1 MDKLRRWLPIL
12 GVALLLM
19 GAPWV
24 TQARPQSPPAAE
36 QTRRCPTFPGANQF
50 VRKIDN
56 RFHPLEPGTTFIYR
70 ETADGETERDVV
82 TVTNKTKT
90 ILGVKTVVVRDTV
103 TDANGDLVE
112 DTFDWYAQDKA
123 GNVWYFGEDTKEYK
137 NGRVVS
143 TEGSWQAGVKGAK
156 PGIVMEAKPRPGDS
170 YMQECA
176 PGVAEDAAKVL
187 RLGQSVT
194 VPFGTFDDVLVT
206 KDYNLLEKPV
216 EHKYY
221 APCIGLVRAELV
233 KGGKEEAV
241 LVDVQEPSG
250 KSSSACDR
258 SSAKSPTSNVGS

>member
-1 MDKLRRWLPIL
+1 MPRWLPIL
-12 GVALLLM
+12 GVALLLV
-19 GAPWV
+19 GAPWA
-24 TQARPQSPPAAE
+24 TLARPQSPPSAE

-56 RFHPLEPGTTFIYR
+56 RFLPLEPGTTFIYR
-70 ETADGETERDVV
+70 EKADGETERDVV
-82 TVTNKTKT
+82 TVTDKTKT

-103 TDANGDLVE
+103 TNGQGDFVE
-112 DTFDWYAQDKA
+112 DTLDWYAQDKA

-156 PGIVMEAKPRPGDS
+156 PGIVMKAHPRPGDT

-194 VPFGTFDDVLVT
+194 VPYGTFDDVLVT

-233 KGGKEEAV
+233 KGGKEVAE
-241 LVDVQEPSG
+241 LVDVQESSG
-250 KSSSACDR
+250 KTKTSSACDR
-258 SSAKSPTSNVGS
+258 SSASSPASHAAP